1 MIDVV
6 AILSRTVV
14 VVVALC
20 FYRSMPKRDKKKRWC
35 WWWPAPYPLSS
46 SSTPNVRFFTNFLR
60 HVFFCGWRGGGP
72 VASPPPSNVCL
83 ESLGHIVTGKWCFTP
98 RMSIFLHALGLSTF
112 AFGSFRSPQHR
123 TLSRYQSLRLRIAI
137 HLRIGFYGL
146 ALGCSEFVPITLVR
160 YALLCFNHSGQ
171 LMQFIQHPPAC
182 VIHNRRSKVIKLV
195 LDLAKYCWPDWLPV
209 HR

>member
-1 MIDVV
+1 MWWPFFRV
-6 AILSRTVV
+6 
-14 VVVALC
+14 
-20 FYRSMPKRDKKKRWC
+20 P
-35 WWWPAPYPLSS
+35 WWWWWLSVFIVQCPNAIKKSGGVGGGQLPTLFLPLRLL
-46 SSTPNVRFFTNFLR
+46 TCDFLPTFCDTFFFA
-60 HVFFCGWRGGGP
+60 GGGGGGP

-98 RMSIFLHALGLSTF
+98 RMSIFLHALGLSTL